1 MTAHLT
7 NGEKLKHFGPK
18 RKKWRR
24 RTHSCLCLS
33 IKGGEWICVT
43 NWIVILLGSLRHQL
57 KLNQSAA
64 PNKSRPEFLQNHF
77 IPTMIKAPE
86 TIWTCHMAYAF
97 CMLEALVWTRIN
109 EPTTYDIYA
118 SAVNIPRQQIG
129 RPATC
134 SHIAVLKHFTIALTI
149 SALNSNTKYLCF
161 NT

>member
-109 EPTTYDIYA
+109 EPTTYDICL
-118 SAVNIPRQQIG
+118 S
-129 RPATC
+129 
-134 SHIAVLKHFTIALTI
+134 SKHTTTADW
-149 SALNSNTKYLCF
+149 SSSNLQSYCCIEAFHYRF
-161 NT
+161 NYFSIKLQYKIFMF